1 MPNITKLKRYIRPDS
16 GASMVEYAFLV
27 ILIAIIAFTAIQLV
41 GNEVTSSYSQ
51 ASDAFH
57 P

>member
-1 MPNITKLKRYIRPDS
+1 MINITKITYPTSER

-27 ILIAIIAFTAIQLV
+27 ILIAIIAFTAVQVV
-41 GNEVTSSYSQ
+41 GNEVSSSYSQ
-51 ASDAFH
+51 AADAFN